1 MNEVLA
7 NLKDGLLLFIVILFF
22 IFPLFVTLLTIVYKF
37 TELKLYQCKE
47 RIDLSNYSKKKKID
61 SYINNK
67 NNRQFTDEDI
77 KNLIDED
84 MLKKVSETAYKNVI
98 NDLNVQK
105 TKEEMYRENERFKL
119 ERAERRM
126 KLDIEQIERKFGYIC
141 DQVTQDYVFSHYMKQ
156 GDDFKYVVDFGNT
169 EETGRTRKQD
179 IDEIYTQVRAIIND
193 DMFFDDLSLIYDLN
207 NYNMEEYLKVHYI
220 KGLYNQLVD
229 DLITIQKRNRI
240 IEHERQAKMM
250 YEAKLAEERW
260 NSPEAIA
267 EREREEKAYR
277 LKMEADAR
285 AKAMRDGNYKS
296 EYDIDSNKEET
307 LIEQTDRLLEKY
319 KDKPYLHDLIRKEVK
334 KAFKE
339 KAEDDSILLYPLSKA
354 MEYGI
359 KGHELD
365 SESSTVSKYIKNNE
379 DELNNMYY
387 RLLPKEIIDKYKISD
402 DPYENEMTRLGEI
415 RERKINLIRE
425 MKTNKEFQEKVKKA
439 KYDKNINNKSTYN
452 INDYLYRMEEDDN
465 INTINNI
472 QDMNY
477 GDKVIF
483 NIDNEE

>member
-1 MNEVLA
+1 MNEILT
-7 NLKDGLLLFIVILFF
+7 NLKDGLLLFVAIVFF
-22 IFPLFVTLLTIVYKF
+22 IFPLFITLLVIIYRC

-61 SYINNK
+61 SYIDKK
-67 NNRQFTDEDI
+67 NIKQFTDEDI

-84 MLKKVSETAYKNVI
+84 MLKKVSETTYKNVI

-126 KLDIEQIERKFGYIC
+126 KLDIDQIERKFGYIC

-285 AKAMRDGNYKS
+285 AKAMQNGEYKS
-296 EYDIDSNKEET
+296 KYEVNDHEET
-307 LIEQTDRLLEKY
+307 MTEQTDRLLEKY
-319 KDKPYLHDLIRKEVK
+319 KDKPHLHNLIRKEVK

-339 KAEDDSILLYPLSKA
+339 KAENESILLYPLSKA
-354 MEYGI
+354 LEYGI
-359 KGHELD
+359 RGHELD
-365 SESSTVSKYIKNNE
+365 SESSTISKYIKNNE

-415 RERKINLIRE
+415 RERKINLIKE

-439 KYDKNINNKSTYN
+439 KYDKNINNKSSYN
-452 INDYLYRMEEDDN
+452 INDYLYRLEEDNDN
-465 INTINNI
+465 TMNTTQN
-472 QDMNY
+472 MSY
-477 GDKVIF
+477 GDKVTF
-483 NIDNEE
+483 NIGDEE